1 MLTGQE
7 KNLIIL
13 LLGNEQIIGVETMD
27 QELRKAQEHH
37 VGRIIHMLSHQ
48 LKRRGTM
55 PEVEMGLT
63 PMQKHVLTFILF
75 ETMERDLYQRDIE
88 EEFRIRRST
97 ASGIL
102 QLMEKNGFIYRK
114 SVARDARLKQIIP
127 TEKAEK
133 LRMDILVNIQEME
146 KKLTGGIPK
155 EDLEVCLRVQRK
167 MICNLSEEEQIK

>member
-1 MLTGQE
+1 
-7 KNLIIL
+7 
-13 LLGNEQIIGVETMD
+13 MD
-27 QELRKAQEHH
+27 KEFKEERENH
-37 VGRIIHMLSHQ
+37 VGRMIHMLSHQ
-48 LKRRGTM
+48 LKRRGTV
-55 PEVEMGLT
+55 PEMETGLT

-114 SVARDARLKQIIP
+114 SVARDARLKQIVP

-133 LRMDILVNIQEME
+133 LRMDILMKIKETE
-146 KKLTGGIPK
+146 RRLTEGIPK
-155 EDLEVCLRVQRK
+155 SELEVCLGVLRQ
-167 MICNLSEEEQIK
+167 MLCNLSEEGQMK